1 MGQIMRKVIRSISD
15 LEIKR
20 AKPREKDYALYDGD
34 GLQLT
39 IRYNGS
45 KVFEFRYTSPTT
57 TKKQKITIGKYPI
70 ITLQDAREERL
81 KLQRLLYNGID
92 PKEEREVQKVKSM
105 TLEAV
110 VKGYIDN
117 MESGIC
123 DKTFVRNKGMIDR
136 DILRMLG
143 DRPIKEITRFDV
155 LDVIKD
161 IESRGSIESAKRTLN
176 IFSQIWRYAMSLGIV
191 EHNVA
196 LDIDRKALQK
206 STSTNYPFLSE
217 RKELVKLIKDMHD
230 ASIEFNT
237 KIALLFSMHT
247 FLRPSNVRYL
257 EWNEIDI
264 DNRVISIP
272 GEKMKTRKP
281 HLVPL
286 TDQTIEILNLAR
298 KFNTSAQYVFLTARA
313 KVMSDAT
320 MNRALER
327 MGYAG
332 KQTVHGF
339 RHTASTILNENIPL
353 HGIHNKAIERQLAHI
368 EGGVSGVYNKAE
380 YIGLRVQL
388 MEWWSNWINEL
399 SK

>member
-1 MGQIMRKVIRSISD
+1 MRKVIRSISD

-92 PKEEREVQKVKSM
+92 PKEEREVQKVRGM
-105 TLEAV
+105 TLETV

-217 RKELVKLIKDMHD
+217 RKELIKLIKDMHD
-230 ASIEFNT
+230 ANIEFNT

-298 KFNTSAQYVFLTARA
+298 KFNTSPQYVFLTARA

-339 RHTASTILNENIPL
+339 RHTAATILNENIPL